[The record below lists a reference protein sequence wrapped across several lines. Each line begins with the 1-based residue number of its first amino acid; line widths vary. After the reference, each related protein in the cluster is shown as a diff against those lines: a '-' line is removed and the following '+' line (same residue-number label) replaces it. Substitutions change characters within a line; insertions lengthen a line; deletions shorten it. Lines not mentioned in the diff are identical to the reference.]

1 MNYDNDFQPLN
12 PPPNW
17 PGPIALLGLTLIV
30 VIIIFC
36 TSCGSTFYGPDGKPA
51 ARISGD
57 YTYQRSADGKETVT
71 LNHSRVI
78 TAGGT
83 AGAKLIT
90 AGGTAASAAILAA
103 P

>member
-1 MNYDNDFQPLN
+1 MNYDNDFQPPN

-36 TSCGSTFYGPDGKPA
+36 TSCGSTFYGPDDKPA
-51 ARISGD
+51 ARIRGD
-57 YTYQRSADGKETVT
+57 YTYQRSAAGDVSISLRHSETIRAQGNAV
-71 LNHSRVI
+71 SKSI
-78 TAGGT
+78 
-83 AGAKLIT
+83 GA
-90 AGGTAASAAILAA
+90 AGTAASAAMLI